1 MKPQICYISKTNFKR
16 EVVDEERPVL
26 VLCMPVDYDFG
37 DQVEMLKRIS
47 HLYGNNI
54 KVGLLEEPFI
64 DKFKH
69 RYDVKGTPTF
79 LILRN
84 GLEQDRS
91 LGLADE
97 QMLLELIS
105 PFVEPVAAYS
115 PRL

>member
-1 MKPQICYISKTNFKR
+1 MKSQICHISKTNFEQ

-26 VLCMPVDYDFG
+26 LMCMPVDYDFG
-37 DQVEMLKRIS
+37 DQVEMLERIS
-47 HLYGNNI
+47 QLFGGNI

-97 QMLLELIS
+97 QMLLEFVS
-105 PFVEPVAAYS
+105 PFIESVETRKSRV
-115 PRL
+115 